1 MRVLLAVG
9 NEKTA
14 KEIAEHL
21 INNGIEVKS
30 CYNRIAVSAAAKE
43 HRAEVVVLSPV
54 LPGDEDLV
62 ADVVQP
68 LWNDGIRIVLL
79 PGGADLPDTRDLIKK
94 VIPYR
99 VYDFVYDP
107 VTPEKVLER
116 LNNPGLPAD
125 LPKDLVRAAMLE
137 ETVSETVP
145 EAVPAE
151 KGENRWG
158 FLTKL
163 AKKRRWKNAVQATET
178 NARRRD
184 GDAQKGNAAQSVPGG
199 QQTAPTLLPE
209 ERSASSFR
217 EKELSQREKRTDASP
232 VYPEKRERI
241 PEDFAVLGSEEFPFM
256 HELCAALPGDYTA
269 VVVPADWPDL
279 VDTIKE
285 LRREAAVSFL
295 PIIVVGSCDAK
306 ECYAAGAEECVEDL
320 GSETVER
327 IRMKV
332 ARMREVLA
340 EKEELRKKLQSALP
354 APGSK
359 TAEIEAKNK
368 TEGWVRESEDK
379 KTEEIQI
386 SDANKDILTVST
398 SPEFIYEICP
408 YKRSTSKESRTRD
421 EEKTTALRGGSS
433 EKKAPRDKKRE
444 LTAPQELGMY
454 AKIIA
459 VGSPWLPSGATTFS
473 VVMAKFLA
481 ERKKVAAV
489 DCDLTGRGLGMRFAL
504 NPVEI
509 AGRDWRSFDAPVKAS
524 KVAVFPL
531 DPSNREGVSEK
542 RLTKIIGEAGR
553 GVDWLVLDVGKDP
566 DVWWFRCGVNCASVV
581 LWVVR
586 DDPLFVERARLNW
599 KERPRVQ
606 CRELMVLFGPGDIR
620 EIEEIFVIP
629 CLQVKGPE
637 DKKGLRRLAD
647 FLEAVPNKRGPRALA
662 VGVKNEALL
671 AGYVVDYFE
680 TASEAKEWLRF
691 NRPDVA
697 FLSRTL
703 KDLTL
708 LEHDLKNQGVPAR
721 KV

>member
-14 KEIAEHL
+14 KEIAERL
-21 INNGIEVKS
+21 INNGIEVRS
-30 CYNRIAVSAAAKE
+30 CYNRIAVCAAAKE

-62 ADVVQP
+62 ADVVRP
-68 LWNDGIRIVLL
+68 LWNDGTRIVLL

-125 LPKDLVRAAMLE
+125 LPKELVRAAMLE

-145 EAVPAE
+145 DVAPTG
-151 KGENRWG
+151 KNENRWG

-163 AKKRRWKNAVQATET
+163 AKKRRWNTAVRATET
-178 NARRRD
+178 NACRRD
-184 GDAQKGNAAQSVPGG
+184 RDVQESDAAQSVSGG
-199 QQTAPTLLPE
+199 QRTAPALLPE

-217 EKELSQREKRTDASP
+217 EKEQREKRTDTSP
-232 VYPEKRERI
+232 VYPKKRERI
-241 PEDFAVLGSEEFPFM
+241 PEDFAVLGSEEFPSIR
-256 HELCAALPGDYTA
+256 ELCAALPGDYTA
-269 VVVPADWPDL
+269 VVVTAGWPDL

-295 PIIVVGSCDAK
+295 PIVVVGPCDAK

-327 IRMKV
+327 IRMKA

-340 EKEELRKKLQSALP
+340 EKEELRKKLQSALS
-354 APGSK
+354 APGSR

-368 TEGWVRESEDK
+368 TEGWVRESEGK
-379 KTEEIQI
+379 KTEEIQV
-386 SDANKDILTVST
+386 SDANKDLLTAPA
-398 SPEFIYEICP
+398 SPEFIYELCP
-408 YKRSTSKESRTRD
+408 YKKSTPKEGRTRD
-421 EEKTTALRGGSS
+421 EEKATALRSGSRE
-433 EKKAPRDKKRE
+433 EKEPRDKERE
-444 LTAPQELGMY
+444 LMATQELGVS
-454 AKIIA
+454 ARIAA
-459 VGSPWLPSGATTFS
+459 VGSPWAPSGVTTFS
-473 VVMAKFLA
+473 VALAKSLA

-489 DCDLTGRGLGMRFAL
+489 DCDLAGRGLGMRFGL
-504 NPVEI
+504 RPVEI
-509 AGRDWRSFDAPVKAS
+509 AGRDWRSFDAPAKTS

-542 RLTKIIGEAGR
+542 RLAKIIGEAGR

-566 DVWWFRCGVNCASVV
+566 DAWWFRCGMNYASVV

-586 DDPLFVERARLNW
+586 DDPLLIEKIRLKW
-599 KERPRVQ
+599 EDRPKAQ
-606 CRELMVLFGPGDIR
+606 CRELMVLFGPGNAR

-629 CLQVKGPE
+629 CLQVRDHD

-647 FLEAVPNKRGPRALA
+647 FLDAVPLKKGPRALA
-662 VGVKNEALL
+662 VGVNDPALL
-671 AGYVVDYFE
+671 ADYVVDFFE

-697 FLSRTL
+697 FLSRAL
-703 KDLTL
+703 KDLAL
-708 LEHDLKNQGVPAR
+708 LEYDLKKQGVPAR
-721 KV
+721 KI